1 MGIEIADI
9 DREKCCEP
17 AAPLSEERSLSDEA
31 ADEAA
36 DEELARLAK
45 AIGHPVRIRILRL
58 LAEEPGCMCGAIF
71 REIPLAQSTIS
82 QHLKVLREA
91 GLIEGELD
99 LPRICYCTR
108 TETLKRLKQLV
119 STL

>member
-1 MGIEIADI
+1 VNDTAPKNNQGKGSASS
-9 DREKCCEP
+9 
-17 AAPLSEERSLSDEA
+17 ALALGVQPLSGEE
-31 ADEAA
+31 A

-58 LAEEPGCMCGAIF
+58 LAAQPGCMCGAIF

-99 LPRICYCTR
+99 LPRICYCAKTDA
-108 TETLKRLKQLV
+108 LQRLKQLV
-119 STL
+119 LTL

>member
-1 MGIEIADI
+1 MSHDSTQATGQTLSYVPSSHSAEAS
-9 DREKCCEP
+9 P
-17 AAPLSEERSLSDEA
+17 AW
-31 ADEAA
+31 DEAA
-36 DEELARLAK
+36 DEELAQLAK

-58 LAEEPGCMCGAIF
+58 LAAQPGCMCGAIF

-99 LPRICYCTR
+99 LPRICYCTK
-108 TETLKRLKQLV
+108 TDAILRLKQLV

>member
-1 MGIEIADI
+1 MGIEIADV

-17 AAPLSEERSLSDEA
+17 SAPLSEARSLS
-31 ADEAA
+31 DEAA

-45 AIGHPVRIRILRL
+45 AISHPVRIRILRL

-108 TETLKRLKQLV
+108 TETLLRLKQLV

>member
-1 MGIEIADI
+1 MGIEITRI
-9 DREKCCEP
+9 HQQKSCEP
-17 AAPLSEERSLSDEA
+17 TSPLPEELSLSDE
-31 ADEAA
+31 EA

-45 AIGHPVRIRILRL
+45 AISHPVRIRILRL
-58 LAEEPGCMCGAIF
+58 LAHEPGCMCGAIF
-71 REIPLAQSTIS
+71 QEIPLAQSTIS

-108 TETLKRLKQLV
+108 TETLLRLKQLV